1 MLPTRRPL
9 GSARA
14 RKILVASAAA
24 AAVVLLPTACTAA
37 SAATA
42 VDEKSQQSH
51 SHRKQDG
58 PQDGTQN
65 GNRDGNRDG
74 NQNGATRTAAPA
86 APTGDNGSGSSG
98 GSGAAGAGASTD
110 ASPAPAADKSG
121 NRSGNQSG
129 NQTGNQTGDQTG
141 SEPGSAVPVEDAAP
155 KAKNPEAAAP
165 PPAGGTNGLDVLA
178 RDCSKSKLTPAD
190 GFEKGNVCVDTAFGE
205 VGAAAKNPSLLITD
219 APQEVKTGQAFELK
233 VSTRNLVRD
242 RFLGAAAGGYY
253 LESSLLNGQGIQRG
267 HFHTA
272 CRMLSSENEAP
283 DPSPKPDFF
292 VATQDGGGGDTPD
305 TVTIKVTG
313 MPSAGVAQCSSWAGD
328 GSHRIPMMERA
339 NETPAFDSV
348 RVAVK

>member
-9 GSARA
+9 GSVRA
-14 RKILVASAAA
+14 RKVLATSVAAL
-24 AAVVLLPTACTAA
+24 AVVLLPTACDAAAA
-37 SAATA
+37 STT

-51 SHRKQDG
+51 SHG
-58 PQDGTQN
+58 NQDGTQN
-65 GNRDGNRDG
+65 GNRDG

-98 GSGAAGAGASTD
+98 GAGSSGGSGAAGPGGSTD

-121 NRSGNQSG
+121 NQSG
-129 NQTGNQTGDQTG
+129 NRTGDQTG
-141 SEPGSAVPVEDAAP
+141 SKPGSAVPVEDAAP
-155 KAKNPEAAAP
+155 KAKNPGAAAP

-313 MPSAGVAQCSSWAGD
+313 MPTAGIAQCSSWAGD